1 MITRSENPPS
11 LAMKI
16 LGIALLAGFGAVVGG
31 SVTHIMFDRD
41 MPWADGLAVLM
52 GAALLAMAVASAVV
66 MVTRPA
72 SVPKGCGLLQVAV
85 FALAGLMF
93 LAPVYAT
100 RWAGPDVVFA
110 GIIVLLIV
118 QSVGNVMLWNKA
130 DEMYRR
136 TLLETGAMAFIASEF
151 ALFVYAAAERLG
163 LVAPVTSWGLIGI
176 VMAIYI
182 VASCV
187 AAARRGIT

>member
-1 MITRSENPPS
+1 MITRSEDSPS

-16 LGIALLAGFGAVVGG
+16 LGTALLAAFGAVVGG
-31 SVTHIMFDRD
+31 TVTHLMFAQS
-41 MPWADGLAVLM
+41 MPWADGVAVVV
-52 GAALLAMAVASAVV
+52 GAGLLAMAVATAVV
-66 MVTRPA
+66 MITRPA

-100 RWAGPDVVFA
+100 RLAGPDVVFG
-110 GIIVLLIV
+110 GIVVLLIV
-118 QSVGNVMLWNKA
+118 QTIGNVMLWNRA

-163 LVAPVTSWGLIGI
+163 LVAPVTSWRLIGI

-182 VASCV
+182 VSSCI